1 MYHHPDDRDDHSQTC
16 SGTHCESSMVSWRSF
31 AIGGAAALGGVLL
44 GGGQGAVA
52 AVPNGAGQG
61 TVAAVPHR
69 IDVHHHII
77 PPQFLKEAPP
87 SADFQ
92 RNWAWWTPQKSL
104 EEMDQNGIAV
114 SMLSFAT
121 PYEWFSGIEP
131 GRRLARMCNDY
142 CAEQMRDN
150 VGRFGLFAG
159 VPPLEDTEGCL
170 REIAYAFDTLQA
182 DGVTVMTSYGD
193 KYLGDAA
200 YAPVWEELNRRRAVV
215 FVHPSEPTCCNPDL
229 GLHSAYAEWP
239 FDTARTVMSL
249 WASNALLRWPHIRFI
264 FSHGGGGLPM
274 VADRIDKFGR
284 PDLQAGPDAP
294 MLHDALS
301 QIRTLYFDTANAAN
315 PPALAAT
322 RAMVDPGHILFGS
335 DYPFVPASRAVDGLA
350 HAQLNP
356 QELRGIERDNAIAL
370 MPQLGRPL

>member
-1 MYHHPDDRDDHSQTC
+1 MYHHPDGRDGHSPNC
-16 SGTHCESSMVSWRSF
+16 RGTQREGLMVSRRAF
-31 AIGGAAALGGVLL
+31 GIGGAAVLGGVLL
-44 GGGQGAVA
+44 GRAQGAA
-52 AVPNGAGQG
+52 AAM
-61 TVAAVPHR
+61 PHR

-87 SADFQ
+87 SAAFQ

-121 PYEWFSGIEP
+121 PYHWFPGVEP

-142 CAEQMRDN
+142 CAEHMRDN

-159 VPPLEDTEGCL
+159 LPPLEDTEGCL
-170 REIAYAFDTLQA
+170 REIAYAFETLHA

-193 KYLGDAA
+193 HYLGDAA
-200 YAPVWEELNRRRAVV
+200 YAPVWEELNRRQAVV
-215 FVHPSEPTCCNPDL
+215 FVHPSDPTCCKPNV
-229 GLHSAYAEWP
+229 GVQSAFAEWP

-249 WASNALLRWPHIRFI
+249 WVSNALLRWPHIRFI

-274 VADRIDKFGR
+274 IAHRIDKFGR
-284 PDLQAGPDAP
+284 PDPKAGPDAP
-294 MLHDALS
+294 RLHDALS
-301 QIRTLYFDTANAAN
+301 QIKTLYFDTANAAN

-335 DYPFVPASRAVDGLA
+335 DYPYVSAAQIVDDLA
-350 HAQLNP
+350 RAQLNP
-356 QELRGIERDNAIAL
+356 QELRAIERDNAIAL
-370 MPQLGRPL
+370 MPRLGRPL

>member
-1 MYHHPDDRDDHSQTC
+1 MYHHPDDRDGHFPTC
-16 SGTHCESSMVSWRSF
+16 TGTQRESRMVSRRGF
-31 AIGGAAALGGVLL
+31 VIGGAAALGGVLL
-44 GGGQGAVA
+44 GGGQRA
-52 AVPNGAGQG
+52 A
-61 TVAAVPHR
+61 AAVPHR

-77 PPQFLKEAPP
+77 PPQFLEEAPP

-92 RNWAWWTPQKSL
+92 RNWAWWTPQKTL

-121 PYEWFSGIEP
+121 PYLWFSGIEP

-142 CAEQMRDN
+142 CAERMRDN

-159 VPPLEDTEGCL
+159 LPPLEDTEGCL

-193 KYLGDAA
+193 HYLGDVA
-200 YAPVWEELNRRRAVV
+200 YAPVWEDLDRRRAVV
-215 FVHPSEPTCCNPDL
+215 FVHPSDPTCCNPNV
-229 GLHSAYAEWP
+229 GVHSAFGEWP
-239 FDTARTVMSL
+239 MDTARTVMSL

-264 FSHGGGGLPM
+264 FSHGGGTLPM
-274 VADRIDKFGR
+274 IADRIDKFGR
-284 PDLQAGPDAP
+284 PDPGAAPDGAR
-294 MLHDALS
+294 LHDALS

-322 RAMVDPGHILFGS
+322 RALAVPGHILFGS
-335 DYPFVPASRAVDGLA
+335 DYPYAPAARAVDDLA
-350 HAQLNP
+350 RAQLNR
-356 QELRGIERDNAIAL
+356 QELRAIERDNAIAL
-370 MPQLGRPL
+370 MPRLGALGRPV

>member
-1 MYHHPDDRDDHSQTC
+1 
-16 SGTHCESSMVSWRSF
+16 MVSRRGF
-31 AIGGAAALGGVLL
+31 GIGGAAALGGVLL
-44 GGGQGAVA
+44 GRAQGAEA
-52 AVPNGAGQG
+52 AVSQ
-61 TVAAVPHR
+61 R

-87 SADFQ
+87 SAAFQ

-121 PYEWFSGIEP
+121 PYHWFPGVEP

-142 CAEQMRDN
+142 CAETMKGN

-159 VPPLEDTEGCL
+159 LPPLEDTEGCL
-170 REIAYAFDTLQA
+170 REIAYAFETLKA

-193 KYLGDAA
+193 RYLGDAA
-200 YAPVWEELNRRRAVV
+200 YAPVWEELDRRRAVV
-215 FVHPSEPTCCNPDL
+215 FVHPSDPACCNPNV
-229 GLHSAYAEWP
+229 GVQSAFAEWP

-249 WASNALLRWPHIRFI
+249 WASNALVRWPHIRFI

-274 VADRIDKFGR
+274 IADRIDKFGR
-284 PDLQAGPDAP
+284 PNPGGAKDAP
-294 MLHDALS
+294 RLNDALS
-301 QIRTLYFDTANAAN
+301 QIKTLYFDTANAAN

-322 RAMVDPGHILFGS
+322 RAMADPGHILFGS
-335 DYPFVPASRAVDGLA
+335 DYPFVPAARAVNDLA
-350 HAQLNP
+350 RAQLDP
-356 QELRGIERDNAIAL
+356 RELRAIERDNAIAL
-370 MPQLGRPL
+370 MPRLGRPL